1 MFHMKTSLSF
11 ESDINNIKPIEKFID
26 SLCSEYNISEEVYGN
41 ILIATL
47 EAAKNAIVF
56 GNENDKSKPVGI
68 SAYTVD
74 DCLII
79 SVKDSGKGFDYD
91 NLPDPTLPENI
102 EKLSGRGV
110 FLIKN
115 LTDKTE
121 FLDNGSRIKMTFN
134 LIRND

>member
-1 MFHMKTSLSF
+1 MKTSLAF
-11 ESDINNIKPIEKFID
+11 DSDIAKISSVEKFID
-26 SLCSEYNISEEVYGN
+26 SVCYEYKISEDVYGN
-41 ILIATL
+41 ILIATI
-47 EAAKNAIVF
+47 EAVKNAIEF
-56 GNENDKSKPVGI
+56 GNNNDKSKSVAVT
-68 SAYTVD
+68 AYTADNSLV
-74 DCLII
+74 I

-115 LTDKTE
+115 LSDKTE

-134 LIRND
+134 LV

>member
-11 ESDINNIKPIEKFID
+11 GSDLEEISSVERFID
-26 SLCSEYNISEEVYGN
+26 SVCADYNISEEVYGN
-41 ILIATL
+41 ILIATI
-47 EAAKNAIVF
+47 EAVKNAIVF
-56 GNENDKSKPVGI
+56 GNNSDKEKPVGVT
-68 SAYTVD
+68 AYTANGS
-74 DCLII
+74 LII
-79 SVKDSGKGFDYD
+79 SVKDGGNGFDYD

-115 LTDKTE
+115 LADKTE

-134 LIRND
+134 LVSE

>member
-1 MFHMKTSLSF
+1 MKTSLAF
-11 ESDINNIKPIEKFID
+11 DSDIAKISSVEKFID
-26 SLCSEYNISEEVYGN
+26 SVCFEYKISEDVYGN
-41 ILIATL
+41 ILIATI
-47 EAAKNAIVF
+47 EAVKNAIEF
-56 GNENDKSKPVGI
+56 GNNNDKSKSVAI
-68 SAYTVD
+68 TAYTADNSLV
-74 DCLII
+74 I

-115 LTDKTE
+115 LSDKTE

-134 LIRND
+134 LV

>member
-1 MFHMKTSLSF
+1 MKTSLSF
-11 ESDINNIKPIEKFID
+11 GSDINEISSVEKFID
-26 SLCSEYNISEEVYGN
+26 SVCLEYKISEEVYGN
-41 ILIATL
+41 ILIATI
-47 EAAKNAIVF
+47 EAVKNAIIF
-56 GNENDKSKPVGI
+56 GNNNDREKPVAV
-68 SAYTVD
+68 SAYTADNSLV
-74 DCLII
+74 I

-115 LTDKTE
+115 LADKTE

-134 LIRND
+134 LV

>member
-1 MFHMKTSLSF
+1 MKTSLAF
-11 ESDINNIKPIEKFID
+11 DSDIAKISSVEKFID
-26 SLCSEYNISEEVYGN
+26 SVCSEYKISEDVYGN
-41 ILIATL
+41 ILIATI
-47 EAAKNAIVF
+47 EAVKNAIEF
-56 GNENDKSKPVGI
+56 GNNNDKSKSVAVT
-68 SAYTVD
+68 AYTADNSLV
-74 DCLII
+74 I

-115 LTDKTE
+115 LSDKTE

-134 LIRND
+134 LV

>member
-1 MFHMKTSLSF
+1 MKTSLAF
-11 ESDINNIKPIEKFID
+11 DSDIAKISSVEKFID
-26 SLCSEYNISEEVYGN
+26 SVCFEYKISEDVYGN
-41 ILIATL
+41 ILIATI
-47 EAAKNAIVF
+47 EAVKNAIEF
-56 GNENDKSKPVGI
+56 GNNNDKSKSVAVTADN
-68 SAYTVD
+68 SLV
-74 DCLII
+74 I

-115 LTDKTE
+115 LSDKTE

-134 LIRND
+134 LV

>member
-1 MFHMKTSLSF
+1 MKTSLAF
-11 ESDINNIKPIEKFID
+11 DSDIAKISSVEKFID
-26 SLCSEYNISEEVYGN
+26 LVCFEYKISEDVYGN
-41 ILIATL
+41 ILIATI
-47 EAAKNAIVF
+47 EAVKNAFEF
-56 GNENDKSKPVGI
+56 GNNNDKSKTVAVT
-68 SAYTVD
+68 AYTADNSLV
-74 DCLII
+74 I

-115 LTDKTE
+115 LSDKTE

-134 LIRND
+134 LV

>member
-1 MFHMKTSLSF
+1 MKTSLAF
-11 ESDINNIKPIEKFID
+11 DSDIAKISSVEKFID
-26 SLCSEYNISEEVYGN
+26 SVCFEYKISEDVYGN
-41 ILIATL
+41 ILIATI
-47 EAAKNAIVF
+47 EAVKNAIEF
-56 GNENDKSKPVGI
+56 GNNNDKSKTVAVT
-68 SAYTVD
+68 AYTADNSLV
-74 DCLII
+74 I

-115 LTDKTE
+115 LSDKTE

-134 LIRND
+134 LV

>member
-1 MFHMKTSLSF
+1 MKTSLAF
-11 ESDINNIKPIEKFID
+11 DSDIAKIYSVEKFID
-26 SLCSEYNISEEVYGN
+26 SVCFEYKISEDVYGN
-41 ILIATL
+41 ILIATI
-47 EAAKNAIVF
+47 EAVKNAIEF
-56 GNENDKSKPVGI
+56 GNNNDKSKSVAVT
-68 SAYTVD
+68 AYTADNSLV
-74 DCLII
+74 I

-115 LTDKTE
+115 LSDKTE

-134 LIRND
+134 LV

>member
-1 MFHMKTSLSF
+1 MKTSLSF

-47 EAAKNAIVF
+47 EAVKNAIVF
-56 GNENDKSKPVGI
+56 GNKNDKSKPVGI
-68 SAYTVD
+68 SAYTAN

>member
-1 MFHMKTSLSF
+1 MKTSLSF

-47 EAAKNAIVF
+47 EAVKNAIVF

-68 SAYTVD
+68 SAYTVND
-74 DCLII
+74 SLII

>member
-1 MFHMKTSLSF
+1 MKTSLAF
-11 ESDINNIKPIEKFID
+11 DSDIAKISSVEKFID
-26 SLCSEYNISEEVYGN
+26 SVCFEYKISEDVYGN
-41 ILIATL
+41 ILIATI
-47 EAAKNAIVF
+47 EAVKNAIEF
-56 GNENDKSKPVGI
+56 GNNNDKSKSVAVT
-68 SAYTVD
+68 AYTADNSLV
-74 DCLII
+74 I

-115 LTDKTE
+115 LSDKTE

-134 LIRND
+134 LV

>member
-47 EAAKNAIVF
+47 EAVKNAIVF
-56 GNENDKSKPVGI
+56 GNKNDKSKPVGI
-68 SAYTVD
+68 SAYTAN